1 MAMSRRMD
9 RVNELLKR
17 EISSVLQR
25 DFEWKGLL
33 VTVNSVEVAQ
43 DLKDARV
50 YVGVLGGHQGKVIE
64 RLNGERG
71 AIQGRVMKRV
81 ILKNTPVLRFVG
93 DDSVVRGVD
102 IVNLLDEVAE
112 LPVAP
117 PLKEGEDEPEFK
129 E

>member
-1 MAMSRRMD
+1 MSRRMD

-33 VTVNSVEVAQ
+33 VTVNSVEVSQ

-50 YVGVLGGHQGKVIE
+50 YVGVLGGHEERVIG

-71 AIQGRVMKRV
+71 SIQGRVGHQKSISTSSAQAV
-81 ILKNTPVLRFVG
+81 FWIWGLKSLFGCSV
-93 DDSVVRGVD
+93 DSGGHS
-102 IVNLLDEVAE
+102 L
-112 LPVAP
+112 
-117 PLKEGEDEPEFK
+117 
-129 E
+129 

>member
-1 MAMSRRMD
+1 MSRRLD

-25 DFEWKGLL
+25 DFEWKGSL
-33 VTVNSVEVAQ
+33 VTVNAVEVSQ

-50 YVGVLGGHQGKVIE
+50 YIGVLGGHEEKVID

-71 AIQGRVMKRV
+71 SIQGRVMKRV
-81 ILKNTPVLRFVG
+81 VLKNTPVLRFVG

-117 PLKEGEDEPEFK
+117 PEEEGDGETLKG
-129 E
+129 